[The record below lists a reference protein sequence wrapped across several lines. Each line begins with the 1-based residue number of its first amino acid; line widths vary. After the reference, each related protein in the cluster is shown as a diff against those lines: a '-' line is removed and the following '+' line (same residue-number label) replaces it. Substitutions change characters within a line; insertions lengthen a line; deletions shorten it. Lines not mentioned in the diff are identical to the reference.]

1 MLKVEYE
8 DREALGIEDREVGR
22 IEGLIEALN
31 RNLRTSIKKREQEI
45 QDKITGYIQAL
56 KFAQPVLSCLYMS
69 VL

>member
-31 RNLRTSIKKREQEI
+31 RNLRTSIKKREHEI
-45 QDKITGYIQAL
+45 KNNITGYIQDL
-56 KFAQPVLSCLYMS
+56 KFA
-69 VL
+69 